1 MPSIDKVTTGNGT
14 LTYRIRVRRGRG
26 LPALSMRWTAPDGW
40 SKKAIDR
47 ELAKVAADFERRV
60 KAGEVLTH
68 KEQREKDEA
77 AKAAAAAILTF
88 EEYGERVFMP
98 SKTVTIA
105 EATRDS
111 YQRIL
116 KLWFYPRI
124 GGMKMTDIK
133 SADLSA
139 LLLSMQAA
147 GKSYTSVIKAH
158 AILSGIFKMA
168 FLDETI
174 ESNPMD
180 RVQRPKARKDE
191 VKQDTIDACSIEE
204 IQFIMQCLSH
214 EPLQWRCFVHLLIDT
229 GIRRGEACG
238 LTWQAVDF
246 KNCRI
251 TIRGNLCYTS
261 SAGTYLDT
269 PKGHRERTVSISPA
283 TADLLKQLKRE
294 QANKRKKSKAIPLT
308 QYVFLKEGSL
318 TEPMF
323 PTSPTRYLKTFSDR
337 YGISLH
343 PHKLRHSFATIS
355 LAAGADI
362 GSISRN
368 LGHADISTTLRV
380 YTHPAQEA
388 MDKAADIYRA
398 ALTKKADEKQEK
410 AGQS

>member
-1 MPSIDKVTTGNGT
+1 MPSIDKVTTGNGD

-68 KEQREKDEA
+68 KEQRERDEA

-88 EEYGERVFMP
+88 KEYGEKVYMP

-105 EATRDS
+105 ESTRDS

-116 KLWFYPRI
+116 DLWFYPRI
-124 GGMKMTDIK
+124 GEMKMTDIK

-139 LLLSMQAA
+139 LLLSMQAD
-147 GKSYTSVIKAH
+147 GKAH
-158 AILSGIFKMA
+158 TSCVKGYAILSGIFKMA

-180 RVQRPKARKDE
+180 RVQRPKPRKDE
-191 VKQDTIDACSIEE
+191 VKEDTVDACSVEE
-204 IQFIMQCLSH
+204 IQYIMQCLNR
-214 EPLQWRCFVHLLIDT
+214 EPLQWRCLVYLLIDT
-229 GIRRGEACG
+229 GIRRGEACA
-238 LTWQAVDF
+238 LTWQAVDLD
-246 KNCRI
+246 NCRI
-251 TIRGNLCYTS
+251 TIKNNLYYTKKK
-261 SAGTYLDT
+261 GVYVDT
-269 PKGHRERTVSISPA
+269 PKGRRARTISISPA

-323 PTSPTRYLKTFSDR
+323 PTSPTLYLEKFSDR
-337 YGISLH
+337 YGVNVH

-355 LAAGADI
+355 LSAGADI